1 MGKTANPRGAYGRQ
15 RRKEDAKQKKTARS
29 K

>member
-1 MGKTANPRGAYGRQ
+1 MGKTANPRGAYGRS
-15 RRKEDAKQKKTARS
+15 RRKEDAGKKKTARS